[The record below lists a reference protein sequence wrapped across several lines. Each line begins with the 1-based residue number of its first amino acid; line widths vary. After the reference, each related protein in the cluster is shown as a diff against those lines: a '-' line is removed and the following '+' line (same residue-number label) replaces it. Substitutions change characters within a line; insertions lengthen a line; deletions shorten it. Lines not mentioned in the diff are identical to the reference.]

1 MTNEVLKQ
9 IDQLYTVMLGKES
22 ILDAQLGKLKERKAE
37 AERVERI
44 QIATA
49 SSLSARERIIAK
61 YEDFDA
67 EREKFKVVIKR
78 NSSKRVE
85 LDKLSA
91 ELEKGEKELD
101 KKLEE
106 VETMRDLFRKKNL
119 RNDEMEKQLAVEKKL
134 MREKVL
140 EEIKG
145 KLGQK
150 RL

>member
-22 ILDAQLGKLKERKAE
+22 ILDGQLGKLKERKAE

-145 KLGQK
+145 KL
-150 RL
+150 